1 MNNNT
6 ILNINPLPQ
15 KNNSINTS
23 QTNNVERCKKVLMDQ
38 QMIPMLSIKNIIV
51 GGVGTVIPWVILL
64 FIVCFIIII

>member
-15 KNNSINTS
+15 KNNSITNS
-23 QTNNVERCKKVLMDQ
+23 PTNNVERCKKILMNQ
-38 QMIPMLSIKNIIV
+38 PMMPMLSIKNIIV